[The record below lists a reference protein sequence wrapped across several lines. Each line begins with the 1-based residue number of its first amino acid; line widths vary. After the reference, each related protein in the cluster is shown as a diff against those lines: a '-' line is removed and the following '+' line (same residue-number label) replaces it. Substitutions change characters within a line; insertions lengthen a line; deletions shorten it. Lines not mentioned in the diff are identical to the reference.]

1 MATLTPKLTL
11 TGTAADFGAALA
23 LSVTGTLTV
32 GAPSKG
38 ITREDVAAGATL
50 DIYVDSGSA
59 GTVYVYAKNNNTT
72 GSGYVDIKTTAGVS
86 YGTLEN
92 GDFAFI
98 PVDANEG
105 IEVLGVTSAVE
116 LEYGYW
122 TKTT

>member
-50 DIYVDSGSA
+50 DIYVNTSA
-59 GTVYVYAKNNNTT
+59 GTVYLYAKNNNTT
-72 GSGYVDIKTTAGVS
+72 GSGYVDIYITRSSSVIIFKTFS
-86 YGTLEN
+86 RFNLRY
-92 GDFAFI
+92 
-98 PVDANEG
+98 
-105 IEVLGVTSAVE
+105 S
-116 LEYGYW
+116 
-122 TKTT
+122 